1 MDRVTLVWR
10 HDVHGMPSHFPSKAL
25 FYRFEARFVLQDIG
39 GKCSEGT
46 GGHSRP

>member
-25 FYRFEARFVLQDIG
+25 FYRFEARFVLERVPVFANDAG
-39 GKCSEGT
+39 
-46 GGHSRP
+46 RP